1 MTKTTRVMLAVLAVC
16 GTSAALAQSSVT
28 LYGRVNTS
36 IEHQKLGN
44 ASATGLVSNS
54 SFIGFRGTEDLG
66 NGLKAGFILE
76 SQFNSD
82 NGTGTADN
90 GGVNFTRQSELN
102 LSGDFGLLRLGTF
115 DPYSYSVTAD
125 AISMHNHD
133 TGPTADMLYDG
144 VLWGGNKIAYRTP
157 TIAGF
162 DAEIQYQ
169 FGEKEKIADF
179 KEEIGGNTYSGS
191 VEHKN
196 GWDLGVN
203 YANGP
208 LGLGFGYSQLKYD
221 ASLSDGTNSVATSLK
236 QSQLAIRASYEIG
249 DLTLGAYYQ
258 KQDLKASE
266 IGKVKR
272 NVYRLAAKYVIGASE
287 LHANIGR
294 ADKFKFDGEK
304 FGRAPT
310 QWTLAYNYNL
320 SKRTKVYALYSNI
333 NNAVYSNVIGN
344 TFSSLSTTDDA
355 AKFRTFGV
363 GIRHFF

>member
-54 SFIGFRGTEDLG
+54 SYIGFRGTEDLS

-76 SQFNSD
+76 GGFQSDDGSGFN
-82 NGTGTADN
+82 GFG
-90 GGVNFTRQSELN
+90 RQSELN
-102 LSGDFGLLRLGTF
+102 LSGDFGLLRLGNF

-162 DAEIQYQ
+162 DAEIQYK
-169 FGEKEKIADF
+169 FGEKSSLDYTDPDGDKTKDVKGAWENK
-179 KEEIGGNTYSGS
+179 G
-191 VEHKN
+191 

-208 LGLGFGYSQLKYD
+208 LGLGFGYSEYKKN
-221 ASLSDGTNSVATSLK
+221 AVAAGFSNEKNSQFAL
-236 QSQLAIRASYEIG
+236 RASYELG

-258 KQDLKASE
+258 QQKFKKADSSE
-266 IGKVKR
+266 KR

-287 LHANIGR
+287 LHANVGR
-294 ADKFKFDGEK
+294 ADKWKVNGAKEGK
-304 FGRAPT
+304 AAT

-333 NNAVYSNVIGN
+333 NNAQESEIGKGSFN
-344 TFSSLSTTDDA
+344 LSTQEESY
-355 AKFRTFGV
+355 KFRTFGV
-363 GIRHFF
+363 GVRHLF

>member
-54 SFIGFRGTEDLG
+54 SYIGFRGTEDLG

-76 SQFNSD
+76 GGFQSDDGSGFN
-82 NGTGTADN
+82 GFG
-90 GGVNFTRQSELN
+90 RQSELN
-102 LSGDFGLLRLGTF
+102 LSGDFGLLRLGNF

-162 DAEIQYQ
+162 DAEVQYQ
-169 FGEKEKIADF
+169 FGEKAALNDKDT
-179 KEEIGGNTYSGS
+179 NTTGAW
-191 VEHKN
+191 ENKG

-208 LGLGFGYSQLKYD
+208 LGLGFGYSQYKKNATAAGL
-221 ASLSDGTNSVATSLK
+221 AAGLSNEKD
-236 QSQLAIRASYEIG
+236 SQFALRASYELG

-258 KQDLKASE
+258 QQKFKEAGNSE
-266 IGKVKR
+266 KR

-294 ADKFKFDGEK
+294 ADKWKVNGAKEGK
-304 FGRAPT
+304 APT

-320 SKRTKVYALYSNI
+320 SKRTKVYALYSSI
-333 NNAVYSNVIGN
+333 NNAQESEIGSGSFN
-344 TFSSLSTTDDA
+344 LSTQEDSY
-355 AKFRTFGV
+355 KFRTFGV
-363 GIRHFF
+363 GIRHLF

>member
-1 MTKTTRVMLAVLAVC
+1 MLAVLAVC

-28 LYGRVNTS
+28 LYGRINTS
-36 IEHQKLGN
+36 VEHQKLGN
-44 ASATGLVSNS
+44 ASATGLVSS
-54 SFIGFRGTEDLG
+54 GSYLGFTGTEDLG
-66 NGLKAGFILE
+66 NGLKAGFVLE
-76 SQFNSD
+76 GTVEAD
-82 NGTGTADN
+82 TGGTGYSFD
-90 GGVNFTRQSELN
+90 RQSELN
-102 LSGDFGLLRLGTF
+102 LSGNFGMLRLGSF
-115 DPYSYSVTAD
+115 DPYSYTVTAD

-333 NNAVYSNVIGN
+333 NNAVYSNVIDN

-355 AKFRTFGV
+355 AKFRTLGV

>member
-28 LYGRVNTS
+28 LYGRINTS
-36 IEHQKLGN
+36 VEHQKLGN
-44 ASATGLVSNS
+44 ASATGLVSS
-54 SFIGFRGTEDLG
+54 GSYLGFKGTEDLG
-66 NGLKAGFILE
+66 NGLKAGFVLE
-76 SQFNSD
+76 GTVEAD
-82 NGTGTADN
+82 TGGTGYSFD
-90 GGVNFTRQSELN
+90 RQSELN
-102 LSGDFGLLRLGTF
+102 LSGNFGMLRLGSF
-115 DPYSYSVTAD
+115 DPYSYTVTAD

-169 FGEKEKIADF
+169 FGEKEKIVDF

-221 ASLSDGTNSVATSLK
+221 ASFSVGTNSVATSLK